1 MMDGC
6 FYDRTLPDDLY
17 KYADKDLIRRFV
29 EVNYDVVSDEVSIED
44 MEKLYEEEIP
54 ESIIDR
60 VYDLTEENQE
70 YYDQIMDMAVELSAE
85 IYGGD
90 GER

>member
-1 MMDGC
+1 MDGC

-17 KYADKDLIRRFV
+17 KYGDDDLIRTFV
-29 EVNYDVVSDEVSIED
+29 EKYYDLVAQEVNAED
-44 MEKLYEEEIP
+44 MDCLYEDEIP

-70 YYDQIMDMAVELSAE
+70 YYEDIMSMAIKISARL
-85 IYGGD
+85 YGGTSE
-90 GER
+90 G